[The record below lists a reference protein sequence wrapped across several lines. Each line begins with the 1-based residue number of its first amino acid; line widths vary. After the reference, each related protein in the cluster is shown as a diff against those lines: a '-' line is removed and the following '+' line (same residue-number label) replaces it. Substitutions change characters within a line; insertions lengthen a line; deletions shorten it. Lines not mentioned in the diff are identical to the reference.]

1 MRFLAVCAVLLVGCA
16 NTGSEYAQ
24 YVVSPKT
31 PTNTQI
37 VSFPGPD
44 GITLKGFL
52 RLPSAEFT
60 GKRAGIVF
68 QHGCGGVG
76 ANGGLSAR
84 HREAMQWAAV
94 HGYVALH
101 VDSLTPRGLT
111 EICTQRLSERT
122 IKQSHRTADAYA
134 ALEYLA
140 THSRVEPSRIALWG
154 WSHGASSVL
163 NAMRKSQSPK
173 AKFAAAVA
181 FYPGCSAFARD
192 AASYAPVA
200 PTHILIGAA
209 DDWTPAAPCISL
221 AEAMRAAG
229 KPLTISVYPNAY
241 HGFDD
246 PSPNARVRIRTEVPN
261 GVHPGRGVT
270 VGSHPEA
277 RAAARMQ
284 VATFLGR
291 TLTPETL
298 LR

>member
-1 MRFLAVCAVLLVGCA
+1 MRFLVVCTVLLVGCA
-16 NTGSEYAQ
+16 NTGSEHAQ
-24 YVVSPKT
+24 GAASPHT
-31 PTNTQI
+31 PRDTQI

-44 GITLKGFL
+44 GVTLKGFL
-52 RLPSAEFT
+52 QLPTAEFT
-60 GKRAGIVF
+60 GKLAAIVF
-68 QHGCGGVG
+68 LHGCGGAG
-76 ANGGLSAR
+76 AKGGLSPR
-84 HREAMQWAAV
+84 HREAMQWAAAQ
-94 HGYVALH
+94 GYVALH

-111 EICTQRLSERT
+111 EICTQRFSERT
-122 IKQSHRTADAYA
+122 IKPSHRTADAYA
-134 ALEYLA
+134 ALEYLT
-140 THSRVEPSRIALWG
+140 THSRVEPSRVALWG
-154 WSHGASSVL
+154 WSHGGSSVL
-163 NAMRKSQSPK
+163 HAMRKSQSSK

-221 AEAMRAAG
+221 AEAMRAAE

-246 PSPNARVRIRTEVPN
+246 PSPNARVRIRTDVPN

-270 VGSHPEA
+270 VGPHPEA
-277 RAAARMQ
+277 GAAARLQ